1 MTNEELKKHCK
12 ALEEKLDETCAKLE
26 RLGRVDEADYV
37 AMTLDDLDKAV
48 ARQTA
53 RKHAVESM
61 LKDALL
67 ALNKGRRL

>member
-1 MTNEELKKHCK
+1 MTDEELKKK
-12 ALEEKLDETCAKLE
+12 NAMLEERLEAAEKKLE
-26 RLGRVDEADYV
+26 DLGRVDEADYV